1 MIEDH
6 ELIIVRSQEHRRSFP
21 LVSDGSQLLGLSG
34 GPALIKTEAD
44 YIEGGE
50 TVNDNLLKRN
60 K

>member
-44 YIEGGE
+44 YVEAGK
-50 TVNDNLLKRN
+50 LLMTIY
-60 K
+60 